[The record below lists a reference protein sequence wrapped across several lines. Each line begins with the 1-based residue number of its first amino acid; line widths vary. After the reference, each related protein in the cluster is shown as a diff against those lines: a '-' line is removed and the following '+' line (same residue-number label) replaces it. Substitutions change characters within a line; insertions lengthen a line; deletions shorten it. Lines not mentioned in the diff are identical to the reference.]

1 MNKASAPQV
10 SAAFGLKTRAL
21 DYLQLIKPRLVT
33 MVLLSTITG
42 YYLGSSA
49 FTANLFTFWL
59 TLAGTALVAIGSMS
73 LNEVLEVE
81 TDSKMIRTQNRPL
94 PSGRLSIA
102 EASIFGSVTS
112 LAGFSILI
120 FAANWTSAILAFA
133 TWAGYL
139 FIYTPLKSKTSLS
152 TIVGAIPG
160 ALPPL
165 IGWASASGSVN
176 FHGFILFLIIFFW
189 QLPHFLA
196 IAWMYREDY
205 SRAGLPILSVIDL
218 EGKFVARQMILN
230 MCALMPVSLLP
241 TIFMLTGTF
250 YFFGAF
256 SLGTVFAAVIILASS
271 NLDLRARWVLRAS
284 VLYLAGLLLLMV
296 VDKL

>member
-1 MNKASAPQV
+1 MNKMTIV
-10 SAAFGLKTRAL
+10 FGFRSVRVL
-21 DYLQLIKPRLVT
+21 DYVQLVKPRLVV

-42 YYLGSSA
+42 YYLA
-49 FTANLFTFWL
+49 ALNFADPFKFWMML
-59 TLAGTALVAIGSMS
+59 LGTAFVACGSMT
-73 LNEVLEVE
+73 LNEVLEIN
-81 TDSKMIRTQNRPL
+81 TDSKMLRTQNRPL
-94 PSGRLSIA
+94 PAGRLSMR
-102 EASIFGSVTS
+102 EALIFGAIT
-112 LAGFSILI
+112 SILGFTVFI
-120 FAANWTSAILAFA
+120 FAVNWLSFLLAFA

-139 FIYTPLKSKTSLS
+139 FVYTPLKSKTSLS
-152 TIVGAIPG
+152 TIVGAVPG

-165 IGWASASGSVN
+165 IGWASASGYVN
-176 FHGFILFLIIFFW
+176 FHGLILFLIVFFW

-205 SRAGLPILSVIDL
+205 ERAGLPILSVIDP

-256 SLGTVFAAVIILASS
+256 LLGIFFAAVIIFASP
-271 NLDLRARWVLRAS
+271 NLDLRARYVLRAS
-284 VLYLAGLLLLMV
+284 VIYLALLLILMV